1 MSGYILH
8 LIYAYFI
15 GGITF
20 IPVCCT
26 LLFLY
31 FNSKI
36 TKKQKVGANDENGD
50 DSSLLVDIDPAFKAG
65 ELEELQNVNVEMSGY
80 MYVTNQYYYHPIE
93 LIENPT
99 LSQPQATTYSGST
112 NKDTTSGDSLP
123 NSDNN
128 DNQMILTRSQLKS
141 KQKFYVTLKHGNLFL
156 YKEIND
162 NNNNSSSSSS
172 SNNIGNNNS
181 SSSSNNNNNNSN
193 DLLHAISLK
202 DCFVTI
208 WPRNYYDMFDN
219 KYHLLTDGQLF
230 TKRTCIAIFKKGSVR
245 LEDPYSTGAGAENDN
260 LQFSVNLN
268 RDIKGAMN
276 PSDISTLN
284 GEKVSSDQ
292 LFINGANQFF
302 LYFDNNMDKE
312 DWYFKLIN
320 ACKNNKK
327 IDNISPLNPSISA
340 ITAHLNTHDILMLI
354 QNLNSTEGQLQSK
367 WFNALLGRIFLSLQ
381 QTDTLNKFIWD
392 KIYKKLL
399 KINKPGFLDDFII
412 EKVDVGNSIP
422 FITNPKLIELTPEGS
437 TKIGFDLIYNGNL
450 KIIIS
455 TKVNISLGS
464 RFKSRE
470 VTLKIS
476 VEVKKLIGPIIIMMK
491 PPPSNRLW
499 YAFQKQPV
507 MDLDIEPI
515 VSSSKL
521 AYTVITNAIKSKFA
535 DTIKESLV
543 VPYMDD
549 IVIYNTENEL
559 YRGGIWDHSLPA
571 DNNRMNSK
579 ENKIPTSKEY
589 IKLKRES
596 KIKAS
601 TSKEDSVNSFSSY
614 SQMQNKVSST
624 ARTNVTK
631 GTTSDNTQKTGDRVS
646 LSPGEKVVN
655 GDDNVNNDTNRSVDS
670 TLVDSLSASKGKKL
684 FKNSINKINKWYKEN
699 VGNSSD
705 IDENE
710 VDYSSNNN
718 ELNHNDVG
726 HNINSNTNKA
736 VSEVTGSKINPTMIS
751 NRRTTI
757 SKMVDNEIYKR
768 TTDILGSGTSTDNN
782 GHMMPPKRNQTAITS
797 ELTLK
802 TPELPAKEMFI
813 NETVM
818 SPLKADQRLNNGN
831 NSNVIQNQFVEQD
844 RLNTKVFIRKP
855 PLNNNPN

>member
-1 MSGYILH
+1 MSGCILH

-20 IPVCCT
+20 IPVCCIS
-26 LLFLY
+26 LFLY
-31 FNSKI
+31 FNLRVSN
-36 TKKQKVGANDENGD
+36 KQRVESD
-50 DSSLLVDIDPAFKAG
+50 DDNAFSLLVNICPEFKAG
-65 ELEELQNVNVEMSGY
+65 ELEELQNVQVEMDGY
-80 MYVTNQYYYHPIE
+80 MYVTNQYYYHSSE

-99 LSQPQATTYSGST
+99 LSQSQSSSFSGST
-112 NKDTTSGDSLP
+112 NKGTNSNDSIF
-123 NSDNN
+123 NGDNN

-156 YKEIND
+156 YKEMND
-162 NNNNSSSSSS
+162 GNTNNK
-172 SNNIGNNNS
+172 
-181 SSSSNNNNNNSN
+181 N
-193 DLLHAISLK
+193 DLLHAISLE

-208 WPRNYYDMFDN
+208 WPRKYYDTFDK

-230 TKRTCIAIFKKGSVR
+230 TKRTCIAIFKKGSVK
-245 LEDPYSTGAGAENDN
+245 LEDPSGKSVRNYDDI
-260 LQFSVNLN
+260 LQFNVNLN
-268 RDIKGAMN
+268 RDINGVMN
-276 PSDISTLN
+276 PNDISTLN

-292 LFINGANQFF
+292 LFINGSNQFF

-312 DWYFKLIN
+312 EWYFKLIN

-327 IDNISPLNPSISA
+327 VDNTSLLNPSISA
-340 ITAHLNTHDILMLI
+340 RTAHLNTHDILMLI

-455 TKVNISLGS
+455 TKVNINLGS

-476 VEVKKLIGPIIIMMK
+476 VEVKKLIGPLMILMK

-499 YAFQKQPV
+499 YAFQKQPI
-507 MDLDIEPI
+507 MDLEIEPI

-521 AYTVITNAIKSKFA
+521 SYTVITNAIKSKFA
-535 DTIKESLV
+535 DAIKESLV

-559 YRGGIWDHSLPA
+559 YRGGIWNHSLFN
-571 DNNRMNSK
+571 DNDITNSK
-579 ENKIPTSKEY
+579 NNKVPTSKEY

-596 KIKAS
+596 KLKSS
-601 TSKEDSVNSFSSY
+601 TLKEDPAKRFSSY
-614 SQMQNKVSST
+614 SQVESNVSSAST
-624 ARTNVTK
+624 DAQK
-631 GTTSDNTQKTGDRVS
+631 SDDPVF
-646 LSPGEKVVN
+646 LSSGEKFGN
-655 GDDNVNNDTNRSVDS
+655 GDNNGNNDTSKSVDS
-670 TLVDSLSASKGKKL
+670 TLIDNLSASKGKKL

-705 IDENE
+705 IDESE
-710 VDYSSNNN
+710 VDYLSNNN
-718 ELNHNDVG
+718 ESKYNG
-726 HNINSNTNKA
+726 SSYGINGNTNKA
-736 VSEVTGSKINPTMIS
+736 SSEVTGSKISPTMIT

-757 SKMVDNEIYKR
+757 SKLSDNEVHKR
-768 TTDILGSGTSTDNN
+768 AIDILNSGISFDNN
-782 GHMMPPKRNQTAITS
+782 DPTVQLRRKQTANIS
-797 ELTLK
+797 GLTLK
-802 TPELPAKEMFI
+802 TPELPAQEMFI
-813 NETVM
+813 NKTVM
-818 SPLKADQRLNNGN
+818 SPLKADQRLNNDKNNGN
-831 NSNVIQNQFVEQD
+831 NSNLIQNQFIE
-844 RLNTKVFIRKP
+844 
-855 PLNNNPN
+855 